1 MAMTYVYLKCH
12 YDHFIDILLYK
23 DLKKKV
29 PLYKNQIK
37 TAYSHTYWQQA
48 VLRFFVFLIHTPLSA
63 EDIVNAL
70 YKEFAPSTAL
80 LPSYT
85 FQ

>member
-1 MAMTYVYLKCH
+1 MIV
-12 YDHFIDILLYK
+12 IPPYK
-23 DLKKKV
+23 SSKRKIPFHKK
-29 PLYKNQIK
+29 QIK

-48 VLRFFVFLIHTPLSA
+48 VLRFFVFFIHTPLSA

-70 YKEFAPSTAL
+70 YKAFAPSTAL